1 MSNTKNITFTFIL
14 LFTLTFGF
22 SQIVTSKKEALK
34 KGIYQKPS
42 AVSESKN
49 DLALVVEKPLKKE
62 RAKTEIKAV
71 KNSKSS
77 NIDIKNIISSVNA
90 DDIEIS
96 SEPENYVAVQMINNA
111 MAFLGVRYRGG
122 GTSPD
127 GMDCSGMVTA
137 VYHLFDMSIPRSS
150 NDMAT
155 VGEKVDVSN
164 VKKGDLIFFKTNGKR
179 VINHVGM
186 VVEKIGDE
194 IKFIHSSTSQGV
206 IISSTKESYYKK
218 TFAQINRVLSNL

>member
-1 MSNTKNITFTFIL
+1 
-14 LFTLTFGF
+14 
-22 SQIVTSKKEALK
+22 
-34 KGIYQKPS
+34 
-42 AVSESKN
+42 
-49 DLALVVEKPLKKE
+49 
-62 RAKTEIKAV
+62 
-71 KNSKSS
+71 
-77 NIDIKNIISSVNA
+77 
-90 DDIEIS
+90 
-96 SEPENYVAVQMINNA
+96 
-111 MAFLGVRYRGG
+111 
-122 GTSPD
+122 
-127 GMDCSGMVTA
+127 MVTA